1 MFIDLLSTIEW
12 TVEVL
17 VRSRSTVTAASYRPR
32 AVIGP
37 SLDGVS
43 SDCNSPGF
51 VDNGLSTILYRNIE
65 LVRLLIT
72 GASGS
77 GTTTLGEA
85 ISSEKGWKSVDAD
98 DFYWLRTEPPYQAKR
113 DHPARLNLILA
124 ELERHKH
131 AVVSGSVMNW
141 GPALEDSF
149 DLIVFLYL
157 EASIR
162 LERLKIREER
172 ELGTVDPEFLQW
184 ASEYDMSPASVRS
197 LVKHEKWLSGRGS
210 KILRIEG
217 DLSVQQRC
225 ELLFDA
231 LPKDI

>member
-1 MFIDLLSTIEW
+1 MERAF
-12 TVEVL
+12 V
-17 VRSRSTVTAASYRPR
+17 AAWNRPE

-37 SLDGVS
+37 SLDGMP
-43 SDCNSPGF
+43 SDCISPRF
-51 VDNGLSTILYRNIE
+51 VDNGLSTILYRNIA

-85 ISSEKGWKSVDAD
+85 ISSEKGWKFVDAD
-98 DFYWLRTEPPYQAKR
+98 DFYWLRTDPPYQAKR
-113 DHPARLNLILA
+113 DHPTRLNMILT
-124 ELERHKH
+124 ELERNRH
-131 AVVSGSVMNW
+131 AVVSGSIMNW

-162 LERLKIREER
+162 VQRLKIREER

-184 ASEYDMSPASVRS
+184 ASEYDTSPAFGRS
-197 LVKHEKWLSGRGS
+197 LVKHEKWLSDRGS

-225 ELLFDA
+225 ELLFGA
-231 LPKDI
+231 LPKDM